1 MVGGGERVV
10 RRGEEPVTVRPHPR
24 VLWSAVLS
32 TAIVVL
38 PVWGVS
44 LWLVGPTPSVERT
57 WVITLGVLGMVVLL
71 GVAVLSRRQR
81 IVVCR
86 DGFIE
91 QPIVGRQRFVPR
103 EAIGRSLL
111 FEFRGRGLHASSQFF
126 VCDAENRPLL
136 RMRSNRWSTDSIA
149 AVVAAYDG
157 PVERPRQPVS
167 LDDLRED
174 HPDLLTPLERLRWAR
189 AELL

>member
-1 MVGGGERVV
+1 M
-10 RRGEEPVTVRPHPR
+10 TVRPHRR
-24 VLWSAVLS
+24 VFWSAVLS
-32 TAIVVL
+32 AAILVL

-44 LWLVGPTPSVERT
+44 LWLVAAEPGAERT
-57 WVITLGVLGMVVLL
+57 WVIALGVIGTAVLVGL
-71 GVAVLSRRQR
+71 AALSRRQR
-81 IVVCR
+81 IEVR
-86 DGFIE
+86 SDGILE
-91 QPIVGRQRFVPR
+91 QPIIGAATFIPR

-111 FEFRGRGLHASSQFF
+111 FEFAGRGPQPTMQFF
-126 VCDAENRPLL
+126 VCDGDNRPLL
-136 RMRSNRWSTDSIA
+136 RMRSNRWSRDSID

-157 PVERPRQPVS
+157 PVERAKQPVS